1 MNNKFTFKK
10 TILIA
15 ISYILSAGFQMI
27 NAQAVETNN
36 VGINTTTPHASA
48 ALDVVSTTQGILVPR
63 MTASQRGL
71 ISSPATGLMVYQSDA
86 PAGFYFYSGTA
97 WTQLGATG
105 PQGIQGATGPQGPIG
120 LTGATGATGPQG
132 PIGLTGTT
140 GATGPQG
147 PTGATGP
154 MGPQGPTGATGPMG
168 LTGSTG
174 LTGPQGA
181 IGAIG
186 PMGPQG
192 PVGAIGP
199 TGPTG
204 ATGATGPQGAAGQG
218 VPTGGTTGQVLAKV
232 NATDYNTQWVTPSAG
247 GSGDNL
253 GNHTATTTL
262 NMNSNAITNATN
274 ITATGTAALGGNT
287 YPTTTGTTGQ
297 VLTTNGA
304 GALSWGSASGGGST
318 LLVRASANAA
328 QSFPQGGS
336 AANTPTIATC
346 FGTITTNV
354 GSAWNA
360 ANGVFTAPS
369 AGTYMVTIQTTNSGA
384 APLVPQ
390 IDVDNDYSN
399 NPSITGHLTD
409 YFGVSSQYTTTSAL
423 HHRQRGYLQAMV
435 PLAANQVFSVRFLN
449 SSNVTAVSNNAD
461 ATTNITVVKL

>member
-1 MNNKFTFKK
+1 MKNKFKFKK

-27 NAQAVETNN
+27 NAQAVETSN

-48 ALDVVSTTQGILVPR
+48 ALDIVSTTQGILVPR

-86 PAGFYFYSGTA
+86 PAGFYFYTGTA

-105 PQGIQGATGPQGPIG
+105 PQGNQGATGPQGPIG
-120 LTGATGATGPQG
+120 LTGATGATG

-154 MGPQGPTGATGPMG
+154 MGPQGPAGATGPIG

-174 LTGPQGA
+174 LTGPQGV
-181 IGAIG
+181 IGA
-186 PMGPQG
+186 MGPQG
-192 PVGAIGP
+192 PAGA

-204 ATGATGPQGAAGQG
+204 ATGATGATGPQGSAGQG

-262 NMNSNAITNATN
+262 NMNSNAITGATN
-274 ITATGTAALGGNT
+274 ITATGTATLGGNA
-287 YPTTTGTTGQ
+287 YPTNTGTNGQ
-297 VLTTNGA
+297 VLKTNGA
-304 GALSWGSASGGGST
+304 GALSWGSSSGIT
-318 LLVRASANAA
+318 VDLLTVKTATSA
-328 QSFPQGGS
+328 QSIVIGS
-336 AANTPTIATC
+336 SVVDPDIVTFDTATTVPT
-346 FGTITTNV
+346 FGTYDDATDTYTVGVSGLYYIEALITT
-354 GSAWNA
+354 
-360 ANGVFTAPS
+360 
-369 AGTYMVTIQTTNSGA
+369 
-384 APLVPQ
+384 
-390 IDVDNDYSN
+390 
-399 NPSITGHLTD
+399 
-409 YFGVSSQYTTTSAL
+409 
-423 HHRQRGYLQAMV
+423 
-435 PLAANQVFSVRFLN
+435 
-449 SSNVTAVSNNAD
+449 
-461 ATTNITVVKL
+461 TTNIYAIPNIQIGSTWNDGDDVYGTGMGINATFQSPHKGHGLVQTMRFLTAGTTIRIRANNSANTVAVPINTDGTGRFTVVKMN